1 MQMLKS
7 FYLKTVVVWQA
18 FYLRQAIKQAVYKL
32 EQPSDSN
39 EKSLTFGE

>member
-18 FYLRQAIKQAVYKL
+18 FYLHQAIKQAFISSKQQCGA
-32 EQPSDSN
+32 EMI
-39 EKSLTFGE
+39 F